1 MGQDR
6 SRKLILARHWDREA
20 LSRSLTEL
28 SQNESGLLETLQDVR
43 GVYRTSEEVFV
54 AVVKVVT
61 SFALFRR
68 DLTLYFVNQARQ
80 KPQPDARY
88 IARGGFFPRR
98 RNSAQPYA

>member
-28 SQNESGLLETLQDVR
+28 SQNESGLLETLQDAR

-54 AVVKVVT
+54 AVVKV
-61 SFALFRR
+61 
-68 DLTLYFVNQARQ
+68 
-80 KPQPDARY
+80 RY
-88 IARGGFFPRR
+88 IFRFVQERPHVIFRF
-98 RNSAQPYA
+98 SSTSKTST